1 MSWNFRYRHPAG
13 TDERFGNP
21 LACRAGWYARS
32 SAREAWSAKCARLSN
47 ELSDDLTER
56 AIEVTDRVV
65 WSAHWID
72 ALEERAEDLRNGAD
86 RFADSTDRFTDAT
99 VRVTRR

>member
-1 MSWNFRYRHPAG
+1 MSRNFRYKHPAG
-13 TDERFGNP
+13 TDTRFANP
-21 LACRAGWYARS
+21 VARRAGWYARS
-32 SAREAWSAKCARLSN
+32 SACEAWSAKRARLSN

-56 AIEVTDRVV
+56 AIEVTDCVV

-86 RFADSTDRFTDAT
+86 RFADSTNRFASSA
-99 VRVTRR
+99 VRFALG